1 MEKTPI
7 NCSNIR
13 DLPKPDFIKWLVE
26 EEDVLIAGVST
37 RCFRLEGDID
47 EEALQRWALHV
58 RRHYIRDDELS
69 DYVSFY
75 ETSTEEYL
83 RDSCIPDIPQIM
95 SGDFAEIMISD
106 LLQFVEGYGVPR
118 FKQHGRTDKN
128 SSEHGSDVIAY
139 KITDPEKPNAS
150 DELLAIEVKSRS
162 ASTDLTKAIS
172 DASKDS
178 KKDRSRV
185 AMTLSYYS
193 MRSLKSGDKQTSA
206 ELRRFLKAS
215 EHPFI
220 ESFGIG
226 AVAGV
231 KNAKRQLDGRDA
243 SEFLIN
249 QNDRVFIIHKAH
261 LMDLIR
267 EVYSRCIQ

>member
-1 MEKTPI
+1 MEKSLI

-13 DLPKPDFIKWLVE
+13 DLPEPDFIKWLVE
-26 EEDVLIAGVST
+26 EKDVLIAGVST
-37 RCFRLEGDID
+37 RCFRLEGNID
-47 EEALQRWALHV
+47 EKALQRWALHV

-69 DYVSFY
+69 DYVSY
-75 ETSTEEYL
+75 YGISPEEHL
-83 RDSCIPDIPQIM
+83 RDRCVPDIPQIM

-106 LLQFVEGYGVPR
+106 LLQFVEGYEVPR
-118 FKQHGRTDKN
+118 YKQHGRTDKN

-139 KITDPEKPNAS
+139 KVADPEKPNTT

-162 ASTDLTKAIS
+162 ASADLTGAIS
-172 DASKDS
+172 EASKDS

-193 MRSLKSGDKQTSA
+193 MRSFKSEDWQTSA

-215 EHPFI
+215 EHPFT
-220 ESFGIG
+220 ESFAIG
-226 AVAGV
+226 VVAGV
-231 KNAKRQLDGRDA
+231 ENVKFQLDGKNAFD
-243 SEFLIN
+243 FLIH
-249 QNDRVFIIHKAH
+249 QNDRVFIIHKDH

-267 EVYSRCIQ
+267 EVYSRCVQ

>member
-1 MEKTPI
+1 M
-7 NCSNIR
+7 
-13 DLPKPDFIKWLVE
+13 
-26 EEDVLIAGVST
+26 G
-37 RCFRLEGDID
+37 
-47 EEALQRWALHV
+47 
-58 RRHYIRDDELS
+58 
-69 DYVSFY
+69 
-75 ETSTEEYL
+75 
-83 RDSCIPDIPQIM
+83 
-95 SGDFAEIMISD
+95 GDFAEIMISD
-106 LLQFVEGYGVPR
+106 LLQFVEGYEVPR
-118 FKQHGRTDKN
+118 YKQHGRTDKN

-162 ASTDLTKAIS
+162 ASTDLTGAIS
-172 DASKDS
+172 EASKDS

-193 MRSLKSGDKQTSA
+193 MRSLKSGDRQTSA

-226 AVAGV
+226 AVVGV

-249 QNDRVFIIHKAH
+249 QNDRVFIIHKNH

-267 EVYSRCIQ
+267 EVYSRCIR